1 MTRFISG
8 RTPTTNAEAF
18 ERALVVTPGGVNSPV
33 RAFRSVGGT
42 PVFLASGHGPYVVD
56 VEGTEYVDLVGQWG
70 PALLGH
76 AHPDVIA
83 AARAAVEK
91 GLGFGAASTGEV
103 ELAELVLDRLTL
115 TGPDG
120 AERRGI
126 EKLRLVS
133 TGTEATMT
141 AIRLARGATG
151 RPLLVKFAGHYHGHS
166 DSLLSEAGSGIAT
179 LGIPGSAGITPE
191 TAAQTIVIP
200 YNDEEALAEVF
211 AAHGDRIAAVI
222 TEAAAANMG
231 VVPPKPG
238 FNKLLGDTAHAHGAL
253 LIVDEVMT
261 GFRSTAAGW
270 WGLEERE
277 GVPYDADLMTFGK
290 IIGGGLPL
298 AGLGGRAEILDLL
311 APLGPVYQ
319 AGTLS
324 GNPVAV
330 ATGAAMLRGAGPE
343 VYEHLPRVAHEIASG
358 LSDALSAEGVA
369 HTVAWAGS
377 QFSIFFRDSAPQ
389 NYAEAQAQD
398 VFRFGPYFHAMLE
411 HGVSLPPSVYEAWF
425 VSAAHDERAVE
436 RVLAAAVPA
445 AKAAAAAKPH
455 N

>member
-1 MTRFISG
+1 MTRFLSG
-8 RTPTTNAEAF
+8 RAPTTNAEAF
-18 ERALVVTPGGVNSPV
+18 ERALIVTPGGVNSPV

-42 PVFLASGHGPYVVD
+42 PVFLASGRGPYVHD
-56 VEGTEYVDLVGQWG
+56 VEGAEYVDLVGQWG

-83 AARAAVEK
+83 AAHAAVDR

-103 ELAELVLDRLTL
+103 ELAELVIDRLTL

-120 AERRGI
+120 TVRRGI

-166 DSLLSEAGSGIAT
+166 DSLLSEAGSGVAT

-200 YNDEEALAEVF
+200 YNDEDALAAVF

-238 FNKLLGDTAHAHGAL
+238 FNKLIADTAHAHGAL

-261 GFRSTAAGW
+261 GFRSTPAGW
-270 WGLEERE
+270 WGLEHRD
-277 GVPYDADLMTFGK
+277 GVAYDADLTTFGK

-298 AGLGGRAEILDLL
+298 AGLGGRADVLDLL

-330 ATGAAMLRGAGPE
+330 ATGAAMLRGAEPE
-343 VYEHLPRVAHEIASG
+343 VYEQLSRAARAIGDG
-358 LSDALSAEGVA
+358 LSGALNEEGVE
-369 HTVAWAGS
+369 HVVAWAGS
-377 QFSIFFRDSAPQ
+377 QFSIFFRADAPQ
-389 NYAEAQAQD
+389 NYVEAQDQATW
-398 VFRFGPYFHAMLE
+398 RFGPFFHAMLE
-411 HGVSLPPSVYEAWF
+411 HGVSLPPSVYESWF
-425 VSAAHDERAVE
+425 VSAAHDDTAIE
-436 RVLAAAVPA
+436 RVIAAARPA
-445 AKAAAAAKPH
+445 ARAAAAAARP
-455 N
+455 